1 MPITGFTF
9 TFLQAKVHRH
19 TLKKRNSLS
28 YLHEVA
34 ARFKRAATFVFGA
47 TRERGNTLQGRPRR
61 RQSRENAGIRAGE
74 SQKIKIKERICFEL
88 P

>member
-34 ARFKRAATFVFGA
+34 ARFKRAATFVLGPPGKGG
-47 TRERGNTLQGRPRR
+47 TRC
-61 RQSRENAGIRAGE
+61 RAGRAAVRAEKTPE
-74 SQKIKIKERICFEL
+74 SEPGRVKKSK
-88 P
+88 

>member
-47 TRERGNTLQGRPRR
+47 DKGETLCHTGRTAVGAEKTP
-61 RQSRENAGIRAGE
+61 E
-74 SQKIKIKERICFEL
+74 SEPGRVKKSK
-88 P
+88 